1 MTPGA
6 PPATGARTVLPSDIG
21 GTLVAPPSK
30 SVMLRVLAASL
41 LGEGLAARITNPSF
55 CEDSMA
61 GLRVIE
67 TLGAEVERVSGEVIV
82 RGGLRPRGTVLD
94 CGESGLCLRMFAAV
108 AALTGGEFTLTG
120 RGSLL
125 ARPAAGVETTLA
137 SLGAR
142 CRTRDGHPPLVIRG
156 PLRGGEATVDGRV
169 SSQHLSGLL
178 LALPAAER
186 DSTLHVRDLA
196 SRPYV
201 DLTLSLLARFGVRV
215 ERDGYSRF
223 HLAGGQRHRVGDFRI
238 EGDWS
243 AAAFLLVAGAVGGR
257 LRVTG
262 LDPASLQA
270 DRRVLDALHEAGAGV
285 AEHPDGAEAAR
296 GRLRGF
302 RFDATD
308 SPDLFPPLAALACH
322 CEGTTVLRGVNRLRH
337 KESDRA
343 AALAREFS
351 GLGIRVETQ
360 GDDLAITGGPVRGGR
375 AESHGDH
382 RVAMAVAVAAVAARG
397 PVRIEGAEHV
407 GKSYPRFFADLAAAG
422 GRVDG

>member
-1 MTPGA
+1 
-6 PPATGARTVLPSDIG
+6 
-21 GTLVAPPSK
+21 
-30 SVMLRVLAASL
+30 
-41 LGEGLAARITNPSF
+41 
-55 CEDSMA
+55 
-61 GLRVIE
+61 
-67 TLGAEVERVSGEVIV
+67 
-82 RGGLRPRGTVLD
+82 
-94 CGESGLCLRMFAAV
+94 MFAAV
-108 AALTGGEFTLTG
+108 AALTGEEVTLTG

-125 ARPAAGVETTLA
+125 ARPVAGIETTLA
-137 SLGAR
+137 SLDVR

-156 PLRGGEATVDGRV
+156 PLRGGEAAVDGKV

-186 DSTLHVRDLA
+186 DSTLVVRDLA

-201 DLTLSLLARFGVRV
+201 DLTLSLLGRFGVRI

-223 HLAGGQRHRVGDFRI
+223 LMAGGQRPRVGDVRI

-262 LDPASLQA
+262 LAPDSLQA
-270 DRRVLDALHEAGAGV
+270 DRRVLDALRAAGAEV
-285 AEHPDGAEAAR
+285 SEHPDGAETAR

-302 RFDATD
+302 SFDATD

-322 CEGTTVLRGVNRLRH
+322 CEGTTVLHGVSRLRH

-343 AALAREFS
+343 ATLAREFES
-351 GLGIRVETQ
+351 LGIRIETR
-360 GDDLAITGGPVRGGR
+360 GDALAITGGPVRAGR
-375 AESHGDH
+375 AQSHGDH
-382 RVAMAVAVAAVAARG
+382 RVAMALATAAVAARG
-397 PVRIEGAEHV
+397 PIRIEGAGHV
-407 GKSYPRFFADLAAAG
+407 AKSYPRFFADLATAG